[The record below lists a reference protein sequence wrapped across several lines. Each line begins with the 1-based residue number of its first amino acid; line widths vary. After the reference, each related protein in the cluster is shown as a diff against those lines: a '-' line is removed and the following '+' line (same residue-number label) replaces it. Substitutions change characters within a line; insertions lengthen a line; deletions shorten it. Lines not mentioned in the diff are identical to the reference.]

1 MHKGN
6 GIIKIRFLYYQKYST
21 HSSLGINID
30 VKYLK
35 DERET
40 DRDKGV
46 GEPERVKWGLK
57 VILWYLYA
65 CYLGW

>member
-21 HSSLGINID
+21 HGSLGINID

-35 DERET
+35 DEREM
-40 DRDKGV
+40 DRDG
-46 GEPERVKWGLK
+46 GAEQVKWGLK